1 MFIMNSHAL
10 PSVLKGMRK
19 TRSLSQT
26 EFSGLI
32 HKSNRELSF
41 IETGR
46 RPFSLVRASEY
57 LNAVSRTTKPI
68 TGNEWVSIFKS
79 FVLEIVEHLKS
90 GLSLDTADQGI
101 VADDEEEFVYEIPLQ
116 DGSCLKLS
124 ISKVSKEEYE
134 NSVSDRRRANLDFLE
149 SLPEYKLRSLLK
161 QIDDR

>member
-1 MFIMNSHAL
+1 MGFPA
-10 PSVLKGMRK
+10 
-19 TRSLSQT
+19 
-26 EFSGLI
+26 
-32 HKSNRELSF
+32 
-41 IETGR
+41 R
-46 RPFSLVRASEY
+46 RI
-57 LNAVSRTTKPI
+57 I